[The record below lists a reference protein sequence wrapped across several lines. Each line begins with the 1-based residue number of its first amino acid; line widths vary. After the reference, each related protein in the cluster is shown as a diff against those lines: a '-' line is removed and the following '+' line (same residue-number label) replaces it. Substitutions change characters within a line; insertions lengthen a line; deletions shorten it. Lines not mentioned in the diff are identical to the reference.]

1 MSEQQEMMT
10 PVPADKPTTRRCSL
24 LRGVAVSSLILL
36 VMVTGVALYLTG
48 RGMLAMDTRLAT
60 LEQQQRERLTPAA
73 LAPLQSRL
81 SELETKLQ
89 AESARL
95 ARLAQLAR
103 LARQPVLTEVQQ
115 TQLTE
120 LPASLEQIQA
130 AQKALSLRLDTLAA
144 LAEKSQSRAVQSE
157 SPSASGTEKKD
168 VSGTKEP
175 SPVVQKIARPAT
187 ARSGTSHTSRYA
199 PFVLTGTERRGALSY
214 AAVAP
219 RGYTSL
225 SQVALLG
232 EGESVAGWTLIHAG
246 HEQATF
252 RVNGRQVQV
261 RVE

>member
-10 PVPADKPTTRRCSL
+10 PVPADKPTTRRYSL

-36 VMVTGVALYLTG
+36 VVVTGVALYLTG

-81 SELETKLQ
+81 SELEAKLQ
-89 AESARL
+89 TESARL
-95 ARLAQLAR
+95 AQ

-115 TQLTE
+115 TQLNG

-175 SPVVQKIARPAT
+175 SSVVQKIARPAT

>member
-1 MSEQQEMMT
+1 MSEQQEMMA
-10 PVPADKPTTRRCSL
+10 PAPADKSTTCRHSL
-24 LRGVAVSSLILL
+24 LRGVAVGSLSLL
-36 VMVTGVALYLTG
+36 VMVAGVALYLTG
-48 RGMLAMDTRLAT
+48 RGMLAMDTRLTT
-60 LEQQQRERLTPAA
+60 LEQQQGERLTPAA

-81 SELETKLQ
+81 SELEAKLQ
-89 AESARL
+89 TESARL
-95 ARLAQLAR
+95 AQ

-115 TQLTE
+115 TQLKE
-120 LPASLEQIQA
+120 LPASLEKIQV

-144 LAEKSQSRAVQSE
+144 LAEKPQPRVVQSE

-168 VSGTKEP
+168 VSGTKGA
-175 SPVVQKIARPAT
+175 SPVVQKARPAT
-187 ARSGTSHTSRYA
+187 ARSGMSRTSRQA

>member
-10 PVPADKPTTRRCSL
+10 PVAADKPTTRRRSL
-24 LRGVAVSSLILL
+24 LRGVAVGSLILL
-36 VMVTGVALYLTG
+36 VMVAGMALYLTG

-60 LEQQQRERLTPAA
+60 LEQQQGERLTPAA
-73 LAPLQSRL
+73 LTPLQSRL

-89 AESARL
+89 TESARL
-95 ARLAQLAR
+95 AQ

-115 TQLTE
+115 TLLNE

-144 LAEKSQSRAVQSE
+144 LAEKSQSRTVQSE

-168 VSGTKEP
+168 MSGTT
-175 SPVVQKIARPAT
+175 VVQKTARPAT
-187 ARSGTSHTSRYA
+187 ARTGMSRTSRQA

-261 RVE
+261 WVE

>member
-1 MSEQQEMMT
+1 M
-10 PVPADKPTTRRCSL
+10 
-24 LRGVAVSSLILL
+24 SSLTLL
-36 VMVTGVALYLTG
+36 VMVTGVALCLTG
-48 RGMLAMDTRLAT
+48 RGMAEMDTRLAT
-60 LEQQQRERLTPAA
+60 LEQQQGERLTPAA

-81 SELETKLQ
+81 SELEAKLQ
-89 AESARL
+89 TESARL
-95 ARLAQLAR
+95 AQ

-115 TQLTE
+115 MQLKE

-144 LAEKSQSRAVQSE
+144 LAEKPQPRAVQSE

-168 VSGTKEP
+168 VSGTKGA
-175 SPVVQKIARPAT
+175 SPVVQKTARPAT
-187 ARSGTSHTSRYA
+187 ARSGTPRTFRQA
-199 PFVLTGTERRGALSY
+199 PFVLTGTERRGAMSY

-225 SQVALLG
+225 SQVALVG
-232 EGESVAGWTLIHAG
+232 EGESVTGWTLIHAS

>member
-1 MSEQQEMMT
+1 MSEQQEMIT
-10 PVPADKPTTRRCSL
+10 PVPADKPTTRRHSL

-81 SELETKLQ
+81 SELEAKLQ
-89 AESARL
+89 TES

-103 LARQPVLTEVQQ
+103 QPVLTASQQ
-115 TQLTE
+115 TQLKE

-261 RVE
+261 WVE

>member
-48 RGMLAMDTRLAT
+48 RGMLAMDTRLAI

-81 SELETKLQ
+81 SELEAKLQ
-89 AESARL
+89 TES

-103 LARQPVLTEVQQ
+103 QPVLTASQQ
-115 TQLTE
+115 TQLKE

>member
-10 PVPADKPTTRRCSL
+10 PVPADKPTTRRRSL

-48 RGMLAMDTRLAT
+48 RGMLAMDTRLTT
-60 LEQQQRERLTPAA
+60 LEQQQGERLTPAS

-81 SELETKLQ
+81 SELEAKLQ
-89 AESARL
+89 TESARL
-95 ARLAQLAR
+95 AQ

-115 TQLTE
+115 TQLKE

-130 AQKALSLRLDTLAA
+130 AQKALFLRLDTLAT
-144 LAEKSQSRAVQSE
+144 LAEKPQPRAVQSE
-157 SPSASGTEKKD
+157 SPSASGTGKKD

-175 SPVVQKIARPAT
+175 FPVVQKIARPAT
-187 ARSGTSHTSRYA
+187 ARSGTSRTSRYA

>member
-10 PVPADKPTTRRCSL
+10 SAPADKPTTRRRSR
-24 LRGVAVSSLILL
+24 LRGVAVGSLILL
-36 VMVTGVALYLTG
+36 IMVTGGTLYLTG

-60 LEQQQRERLTPAA
+60 LEQQQGKWLTPAA

-81 SELETKLQ
+81 SELEAKLQ
-89 AESARL
+89 TESARL
-95 ARLAQLAR
+95 AQ
-103 LARQPVLTEVQQ
+103 QPVLTEVQQ
-115 TQLTE
+115 TQLKE

-144 LAEKSQSRAVQSE
+144 QAEKPQPQAVQSE
-157 SPSASGTEKKD
+157 SSSASGTGKKD

-175 SPVVQKIARPAT
+175 SPVVQKTARPLT
-187 ARSGTSHTSRYA
+187 ARSGTSHTFRQA
-199 PFVLTGTERRGALSY
+199 PFVLTGTELRGAQSY

-219 RGYTSL
+219 RGYTRL

>member
-36 VMVTGVALYLTG
+36 VVVTGVALYLTG

-81 SELETKLQ
+81 SELEAKLQ
-89 AESARL
+89 TES

-103 LARQPVLTEVQQ
+103 QPVLTASQQ
-115 TQLTE
+115 TQLKE

>member
-10 PVPADKPTTRRCSL
+10 PVPADKPITRRHSL
-24 LRGVAVSSLILL
+24 LRGVTVSSLILL
-36 VMVTGVALYLTG
+36 VVVAGVALYLTG

-60 LEQQQRERLTPAA
+60 LEQQQGERLTPAS

-81 SELETKLQ
+81 SELEAKLQ
-89 AESARL
+89 TESARL
-95 ARLAQLAR
+95 VQ
-103 LARQPVLTEVQQ
+103 LARQPVLTASQQ
-115 TQLTE
+115 TQLKE

-144 LAEKSQSRAVQSE
+144 LAEKPLSRAVQSE
-157 SPSASGTEKKD
+157 SPSASGSGKKD
-168 VSGTKEP
+168 VPGTKES
-175 SPVVQKIARPAT
+175 SPLVQKTARPLT
-187 ARSGTSHTSRYA
+187 ARSGTSHTFRQA

>member
-60 LEQQQRERLTPAA
+60 LEQQQGERLTPAA

-81 SELETKLQ
+81 SELEAKLQ
-89 AESARL
+89 TES

-103 LARQPVLTEVQQ
+103 QPVLTASQQ
-115 TQLTE
+115 TQLKE

-168 VSGTKEP
+168 VSGMKGA

-219 RGYTSL
+219 RGYTRL

>member
-10 PVPADKPTTRRCSL
+10 PVPADKPTTRRRSL
-24 LRGVAVSSLILL
+24 LRGVAVGSLTLL
-36 VMVTGVALYLTG
+36 VVGTGLALYLTG
-48 RGMLAMDTRLAT
+48 RGMVEMDTRLTT
-60 LEQQQRERLTPAA
+60 LEQQQGERLTPAS

-81 SELETKLQ
+81 NELETKLQ
-89 AESARL
+89 TESARL
-95 ARLAQLAR
+95 AQ
-103 LARQPVLTEVQQ
+103 LARQPVLTEAQQ
-115 TQLTE
+115 TQLNE

-175 SPVVQKIARPAT
+175 SPVVQKTARPAT
-187 ARSGTSHTSRYA
+187 ARSGTSHTTRQA
-199 PFVLTGTERRGALSY
+199 PFVLTGTERRGTLSY

-232 EGESVAGWTLIHAG
+232 EGESMSGWTLMSAG

>member
-1 MSEQQEMMT
+1 
-10 PVPADKPTTRRCSL
+10 
-24 LRGVAVSSLILL
+24 
-36 VMVTGVALYLTG
+36 
-48 RGMLAMDTRLAT
+48 MDTRLAT
-60 LEQQQRERLTPAA
+60 LEQQQRERLTPAS

-81 SELETKLQ
+81 SELEAKLQ
-89 AESARL
+89 TESARL
-95 ARLAQLAR
+95 AQ

-115 TQLTE
+115 TLLKE

-144 LAEKSQSRAVQSE
+144 LAEKPQPRVVQSE

-168 VSGTKEP
+168 MSGTT
-175 SPVVQKIARPAT
+175 VVQKTARPAT
-187 ARSGTSHTSRYA
+187 ARTGMSRTSRQA

>member
-1 MSEQQEMMT
+1 MSEQQEMMV
-10 PVPADKPTTRRCSL
+10 PVPADKTTTRWRSL
-24 LRGVAVSSLILL
+24 LRGVAVGSLILL
-36 VMVTGVALYLTG
+36 VVGTGLALYLTG
-48 RGMLAMDTRLAT
+48 RGMVEMDTRLTT
-60 LEQQQRERLTPAA
+60 LEQQQGERLTPAS

-81 SELETKLQ
+81 NELETKLQ
-89 AESARL
+89 TESARL
-95 ARLAQLAR
+95 AQ
-103 LARQPVLTEVQQ
+103 LARQPVLTESQQ
-115 TQLTE
+115 TQLTA

-130 AQKALSLRLDTLAA
+130 AQKSLSLRLDTLAV

-168 VSGTKEP
+168 VSGTKEVP
-175 SPVVQKIARPAT
+175 SVVQNTARPVT
-187 ARSGTSHTSRYA
+187 ARSDSSRASRQA
-199 PFVLTGTERRGALSY
+199 PFVLTGTERRGTLSY

-232 EGESVAGWTLIHAG
+232 EGESVAGWTLLHAG

-261 RVE
+261 RAE

>member
-1 MSEQQEMMT
+1 MSEQQEMMI
-10 PVPADKPTTRRCSL
+10 PVPADKPTTRRRSL
-24 LRGVAVSSLILL
+24 LRGVAVGSLTLL
-36 VMVTGVALYLTG
+36 VVGTGVALYLTG

-60 LEQQQRERLTPAA
+60 LEQQQGERLTPAA

-81 SELETKLQ
+81 SELEAKLQ
-89 AESARL
+89 TESARL
-95 ARLAQLAR
+95 AQ

-115 TQLTE
+115 TQLRE

-144 LAEKSQSRAVQSE
+144 LATLAEKPQPRAVQSE
-157 SPSASGTEKKD
+157 SPSASGTGKKD

-175 SPVVQKIARPAT
+175 SPVVQKTARPAT
-187 ARSGTSHTSRYA
+187 ARSGMSRTSRQV

>member
-10 PVPADKPTTRRCSL
+10 SAPADKPTTRRRSR
-24 LRGVAVSSLILL
+24 LRGVAVGSLILL
-36 VMVTGVALYLTG
+36 IMVTGGTLYLTG

-60 LEQQQRERLTPAA
+60 LEQQQGKWLTPAA

-81 SELETKLQ
+81 SELEAKLQ
-89 AESARL
+89 TESARL
-95 ARLAQLAR
+95 AQ

-115 TQLTE
+115 TQLKE

-144 LAEKSQSRAVQSE
+144 QAEKPQPQAVQSE
-157 SPSASGTEKKD
+157 SSSASGTGKKD

-175 SPVVQKIARPAT
+175 SPVVQKTARPLT
-187 ARSGTSHTSRYA
+187 ARSGTSHTFRQA
-199 PFVLTGTERRGALSY
+199 PFVLTGIELRGAQSY

-219 RGYTSL
+219 RGYTRL

>member
-1 MSEQQEMMT
+1 
-10 PVPADKPTTRRCSL
+10 
-24 LRGVAVSSLILL
+24 
-36 VMVTGVALYLTG
+36 
-48 RGMLAMDTRLAT
+48 
-60 LEQQQRERLTPAA
+60 
-73 LAPLQSRL
+73 
-81 SELETKLQ
+81 
-89 AESARL
+89 
-95 ARLAQLAR
+95 
-103 LARQPVLTEVQQ
+103 
-115 TQLTE
+115 
-120 LPASLEQIQA
+120 

-144 LAEKSQSRAVQSE
+144 LAEKPQPRAVQSE
-157 SPSASGTEKKD
+157 SPSASGTGKKD

-175 SPVVQKIARPAT
+175 SPVVQKTARPLT
-187 ARSGTSHTSRYA
+187 ARSGTSHTFRQA

>member
-81 SELETKLQ
+81 SELEAKLQ
-89 AESARL
+89 TES

-103 LARQPVLTEVQQ
+103 QPVLTASQQ
-115 TQLTE
+115 TQLKE

-130 AQKALSLRLDTLAA
+130 AQKALSLRLDTLAV

-157 SPSASGTEKKD
+157 SPSASGSGKKD
-168 VSGTKEP
+168 VSGMKGA
-175 SPVVQKIARPAT
+175 SPVVQKTARPAT
-187 ARSGTSHTSRYA
+187 ARSGMSRTSRQV

>member
-10 PVPADKPTTRRCSL
+10 PVAADKPTTRRRSL

-36 VMVTGVALYLTG
+36 VMVAGMALYLTG

-60 LEQQQRERLTPAA
+60 LEQQQGERLTPAA
-73 LAPLQSRL
+73 LTPLQSRL

-89 AESARL
+89 TESARL
-95 ARLAQLAR
+95 AQ

-115 TQLTE
+115 TLLNE

-144 LAEKSQSRAVQSE
+144 LAEKSQSRTVQSE

-168 VSGTKEP
+168 MSGTT
-175 SPVVQKIARPAT
+175 VVQKTARPAT
-187 ARSGTSHTSRYA
+187 ARTGMSRTSRQA

>member
-1 MSEQQEMMT
+1 M
-10 PVPADKPTTRRCSL
+10 
-24 LRGVAVSSLILL
+24 SSLIQL
-36 VMVTGVALYLTG
+36 VVVTGVALYLTG
-48 RGMLAMDTRLAT
+48 RGMVEMDTRLTT
-60 LEQQQRERLTPAA
+60 LEQQQGERLTPAS

-81 SELETKLQ
+81 NELETNLQ
-89 AESARL
+89 TESARL
-95 ARLAQLAR
+95 AQ
-103 LARQPVLTEVQQ
+103 LARQPVLTEAQQ
-115 TQLTE
+115 SQLTT

-144 LAEKSQSRAVQSE
+144 QAEKPQPQAVQSE
-157 SPSASGTEKKD
+157 SPSASGTGKKD

-175 SPVVQKIARPAT
+175 SPVVQKTALPAT
-187 ARSGTSHTSRYA
+187 ARSGMSRTSHQA
-199 PFVLTGTERRGALSY
+199 PFVLTGTEYRGTLSY

-232 EGESVAGWTLIHAG
+232 EGESMSGWTLISAG

>member
-10 PVPADKPTTRRCSL
+10 PVPADNPTTRRYSL
-24 LRGVAVSSLILL
+24 LRGVAVGSLSLL
-36 VMVTGVALYLTG
+36 VVVTGVALYLTG
-48 RGMLAMDTRLAT
+48 RGMAEMDTRLAT
-60 LEQQQRERLTPAA
+60 LEQQQGERLTPAA

-89 AESARL
+89 TESV
-95 ARLAQLAR
+95 RLAQ

-115 TQLTE
+115 TLLNE

-144 LAEKSQSRAVQSE
+144 LAEKSQSRTVQSE

-168 VSGTKEP
+168 MSGTT
-175 SPVVQKIARPAT
+175 VVQKTARPAT
-187 ARSGTSHTSRYA
+187 ARTGMSRTSRQA

-252 RVNGRQVQV
+252 RVNGRPVQV

>member
-10 PVPADKPTTRRCSL
+10 PVPADKPTTRRRSL
-24 LRGVAVSSLILL
+24 LRGVAVSSLTLL
-36 VMVTGVALYLTG
+36 VMVAGVALYLTG
-48 RGMLAMDTRLAT
+48 RGMAEMDTRLAT
-60 LEQQQRERLTPAA
+60 LEQQQGERLTPAA

-81 SELETKLQ
+81 SELEAKLQ
-89 AESARL
+89 TESARL
-95 ARLAQLAR
+95 AQ

-115 TQLTE
+115 TQLNE

-144 LAEKSQSRAVQSE
+144 LTEKPQPQAVQSE

-168 VSGTKEP
+168 VSRTKEP

-214 AAVAP
+214 VAVAP

>member
-1 MSEQQEMMT
+1 MSEQQEMMV
-10 PVPADKPTTRRCSL
+10 PVPADKTTTRWRSL
-24 LRGVAVSSLILL
+24 LRGVAVGSLILL
-36 VMVTGVALYLTG
+36 VVGTGLALYLTG
-48 RGMLAMDTRLAT
+48 RGMVEMDTRLTT
-60 LEQQQRERLTPAA
+60 LEQQQGERLTPAS

-81 SELETKLQ
+81 SELQT
-89 AESARL
+89 ESARL
-95 ARLAQLAR
+95 AQ

-115 TQLTE
+115 TQLNE

-144 LAEKSQSRAVQSE
+144 QAEKPQPQAVQSE
-157 SPSASGTEKKD
+157 SSSASGTGKKD
-168 VSGTKEP
+168 VSGTKGA
-175 SPVVQKIARPAT
+175 SPVVQKTARPAT
-187 ARSGTSHTSRYA
+187 ARLGMSRTSRQA

>member
-1 MSEQQEMMT
+1 M
-10 PVPADKPTTRRCSL
+10 
-24 LRGVAVSSLILL
+24 SSLILL

-48 RGMLAMDTRLAT
+48 RGMLAMDTRLAI

-81 SELETKLQ
+81 SELEAKLQ
-89 AESARL
+89 TESARL
-95 ARLAQLAR
+95 AQ

-115 TQLTE
+115 TQLNG

-175 SPVVQKIARPAT
+175 SPVVQKIARPVT

>member
-81 SELETKLQ
+81 SELEAKLQ
-89 AESARL
+89 TES

-103 LARQPVLTEVQQ
+103 QPVLTASQQ
-115 TQLTE
+115 TQLKE

-144 LAEKSQSRAVQSE
+144 LAEKSQSRAVQPDP
-157 SPSASGTEKKD
+157 PSASGTEKKD
-168 VSGTKEP
+168 VSGTKGA
-175 SPVVQKIARPAT
+175 SPVVQKTARPAT
-187 ARSGTSHTSRYA
+187 ARSGMSRTSRQA

>member
-10 PVPADKPTTRRCSL
+10 PVPADKPTTRRRSL

-81 SELETKLQ
+81 SELEAKLQ
-89 AESARL
+89 TES

-103 LARQPVLTEVQQ
+103 QPVLTASQQ
-115 TQLTE
+115 TQLKE

-144 LAEKSQSRAVQSE
+144 QAEKPQSRAVQSE
-157 SPSASGTEKKD
+157 SPSASGTGKKD

>member
-10 PVPADKPTTRRCSL
+10 PVPADKPTTRRRSL

-81 SELETKLQ
+81 SELEAKLQ
-89 AESARL
+89 TES

-103 LARQPVLTEVQQ
+103 QPVLTASQQ
-115 TQLTE
+115 TQLKE

>member
-81 SELETKLQ
+81 SELEAKLQ
-89 AESARL
+89 TES

-103 LARQPVLTEVQQ
+103 QPVLTASQQ
-115 TQLTE
+115 TQLKE

-214 AAVAP
+214 AAV
-219 RGYTSL
+219 
-225 SQVALLG
+225 
-232 EGESVAGWTLIHAG
+232 
-246 HEQATF
+246 
-252 RVNGRQVQV
+252 
-261 RVE
+261 

>member
-10 PVPADKPTTRRCSL
+10 PVPADEPITRRHSL
-24 LRGVAVSSLILL
+24 LRGVTVSSLILL
-36 VMVTGVALYLTG
+36 VVVAGVALYLTG

-60 LEQQQRERLTPAA
+60 LEQQQGERLTPAS

-81 SELETKLQ
+81 SELEAKLQ
-89 AESARL
+89 TESV
-95 ARLAQLAR
+95 RLAQ
-103 LARQPVLTEVQQ
+103 LARQPVLTASQQ
-115 TQLTE
+115 TQLKE
-120 LPASLEQIQA
+120 LPGSLEQIQA

-144 LAEKSQSRAVQSE
+144 LAEKPLSRAVQSE
-157 SPSASGTEKKD
+157 SPSASGNEKKD
-168 VSGTKEP
+168 VSGTKEF
-175 SPVVQKIARPAT
+175 SPVVQKTARPLT
-187 ARSGTSHTSRYA
+187 ARSGTSHTFRQA

>member
-1 MSEQQEMMT
+1 MSEQQEMIT
-10 PVPADKPTTRRCSL
+10 PVPADKPTTRRRSL
-24 LRGVAVSSLILL
+24 LRGVAVGSLTLL

-60 LEQQQRERLTPAA
+60 LEQQQGERLTAAA

-81 SELETKLQ
+81 SELEAKLQ
-89 AESARL
+89 TESARL
-95 ARLAQLAR
+95 AQ

-115 TQLTE
+115 TQLKE

-144 LAEKSQSRAVQSE
+144 LTEKPQPQAVQSE

-214 AAVAP
+214 VAVAP

>member
-81 SELETKLQ
+81 SELEAKLQ
-89 AESARL
+89 TES

-103 LARQPVLTEVQQ
+103 QPVLTASQQ
-115 TQLTE
+115 TQLKE

-157 SPSASGTEKKD
+157 SPSASGT
-168 VSGTKEP
+168 
-175 SPVVQKIARPAT
+175 
-187 ARSGTSHTSRYA
+187 
-199 PFVLTGTERRGALSY
+199 
-214 AAVAP
+214 
-219 RGYTSL
+219 
-225 SQVALLG
+225 
-232 EGESVAGWTLIHAG
+232 
-246 HEQATF
+246 
-252 RVNGRQVQV
+252 
-261 RVE
+261 

>member
-81 SELETKLQ
+81 SELEAKLQ
-89 AESARL
+89 TES

-103 LARQPVLTEVQQ
+103 QPVLTASQQ
-115 TQLTE
+115 TQLKE

-168 VSGTKEP
+168 VSGTKGA
-175 SPVVQKIARPAT
+175 SPVVQKTARPAT
-187 ARSGTSHTSRYA
+187 ARSGMSRTSRQA

>member
-10 PVPADKPTTRRCSL
+10 SAPADKPTTRRRSR
-24 LRGVAVSSLILL
+24 LRGVAVGSLILL
-36 VMVTGVALYLTG
+36 IMVTGGTLYLTG

-60 LEQQQRERLTPAA
+60 LEQQQGKWLTPAA

-81 SELETKLQ
+81 SELEAKLQ
-89 AESARL
+89 TESARL
-95 ARLAQLAR
+95 VQ

-115 TQLTE
+115 TQLKE

-144 LAEKSQSRAVQSE
+144 LAEKSSV
-157 SPSASGTEKKD
+157 
-168 VSGTKEP
+168 
-175 SPVVQKIARPAT
+175 SPVVASATAESRPEVTKTTETARPA
-187 ARSGTSHTSRYA
+187 AVLSGAPRTSRQA

-225 SQVALLG
+225 SQVVLLG

-252 RVNGRQVQV
+252 RVNGRQVRV